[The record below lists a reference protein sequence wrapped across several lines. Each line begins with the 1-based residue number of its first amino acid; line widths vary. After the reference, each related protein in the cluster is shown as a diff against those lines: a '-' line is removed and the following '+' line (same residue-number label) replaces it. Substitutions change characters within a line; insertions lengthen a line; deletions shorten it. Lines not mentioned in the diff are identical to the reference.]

1 MADLQLSYSFMTV
14 PGVLQAGAAEAR
26 LTIVVSNAGA
36 PVTVTGIDFTLRDG
50 PGARDIVNGMTP
62 TTQTMP
68 EGWSHPDPSGGK
80 FSMTPASPVEISR
93 QGLIF
98 TFSLTVNTVVGTAI
112 IDITEHLQVSGSPHA
127 NRGTLSVPKFPQNF
141 ELDGFY
147 STTPIINQGDSVT
160 LVWTGQNLHLANYR
174 LSYSTTAGR
183 KVVDIPAAT
192 YSYTVDDVESL
203 SIFYLHV
210 TADQSDDTAFTFQ
223 ASEYPITVDPA
234 IMEFWSVS
242 VASPGEK
249 VMLSWKVSDTVTK
262 GALTCLQSGK
272 TWNLDAA
279 ALAGGQISITTPAIS
294 MISDYVLDVFEDSSG
309 GDPVKV
315 ASRALQ
321 IGISPNIPRP
331 PGSTYGQFFTV
342 AQATDL
348 TSTSSRPTTDD
359 VVPRLINQIFTQFK
373 IYYPDVDFYLDWSND
388 TVNAQSFVF
397 FDQRKKVVLFGGL
410 ARRSCL
416 YYEGLCFIVA
426 QCVARLSG
434 QTPATPAPGNITYVG
449 AADFFA
455 INVVSSVFYAISG
468 NSDLIS
474 GISTQIRTLFSGIP
488 DKDAGGNPNDLPNDP
503 GIGCRLIALQNAI
516 FGLSMPPCVNSW
528 SP

>member
-1 MADLQLSYSFMTV
+1 MADLQLSYSFMTM
-14 PGVLQAGAAEAR
+14 PGVLQAGAEA
-26 LTIVVSNAGA
+26 LLNIVVSNAGA

-50 PGARDIVNGMTP
+50 PGGRDIVNGTTP
-62 TTQTMP
+62 TTQNMP
-68 EGWSHPDPSGGK
+68 DGWSHPDPSGGK

-98 TFSLTVNTVVGTAI
+98 TFDLTVTTVFGTAI
-112 IDITEHLQVSGSPHA
+112 IDIVEHLEIDGSRRA
-127 NRGTLSVPKFPQNF
+127 NHGTLLVPKFPQSF
-141 ELDGFY
+141 ELSGFY

-210 TADQSDDTAFTFQ
+210 TADQSEDTGFTFQ
-223 ASEYPITVDPA
+223 ASDYPITVDPA

-242 VASPGEK
+242 IASPGEK

-279 ALAGGQISITTPAIS
+279 ALAAGQISITTPAIS
-294 MISDYVLDVFEDSSG
+294 MISDYVLDVFEDSSSG

-348 TSTSSRPTTDD
+348 TSTSSRPITDD
-359 VVPRLINQIFTQFK
+359 VVPRLI
-373 IYYPDVDFYLDWSND
+373 
-388 TVNAQSFVF
+388 
-397 FDQRKKVVLFGGL
+397 DQNLHSIQGL
-410 ARRSCL
+410 
-416 YYEGLCFIVA
+416 
-426 QCVARLSG
+426 LSG
-434 QTPATPAPGNITYVG
+434 CGFLSRLVEPHGQRAELRILRPAKEGCLVRRPRKTI
-449 AADFFA
+449 
-455 INVVSSVFYAISG
+455 
-468 NSDLIS
+468 
-474 GISTQIRTLFSGIP
+474 
-488 DKDAGGNPNDLPNDP
+488 LP
-503 GIGCRLIALQNAI
+503 LL
-516 FGLSMPPCVNSW
+516 
-528 SP
+528 